1 MRENMK
7 KLFILV
13 GILIFICLWLSGCQ
27 SSPAISPTAA
37 ITVASTIIA
46 IEASLEQISQLEAQ
60 EDYEAALLSKPG

>member
-27 SSPAISPTAA
+27 SSPANSPTPA
-37 ITVASTIIA
+37 ITVASTINA